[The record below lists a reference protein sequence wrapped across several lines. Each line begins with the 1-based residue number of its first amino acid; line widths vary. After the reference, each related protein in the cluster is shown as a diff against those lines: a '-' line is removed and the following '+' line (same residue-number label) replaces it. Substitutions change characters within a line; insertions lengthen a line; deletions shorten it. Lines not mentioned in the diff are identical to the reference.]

1 MTPYELNLVAKAY
14 QERQQRETKE
24 RISQAYLISRW
35 VWAKRIDINSIL
47 AKVGQERKEM
57 TDEQMLATV
66 KALNALFGGK
76 IKTN

>member
-57 TDEQMLATV
+57 TDEQMLAQI
-66 KALNALFGGK
+66 KALNTLFGGK